1 MNFDD
6 LALGWRE
13 ALLGAVVLLVLYVA
27 IVFSRLRRLRQTP
40 ARNPQAVQAAPPA
53 AANPDSAT
61 GQNAAAELVAAAYN
75 APADPD
81 FPWNEPP
88 DAPSGEER
96 LASLEG
102 EVTSLRTELES
113 VRGELSS
120 LSGEI
125 DRLRADFRQEL
136 GRMNDQVQAAQHVAP
151 IYGDAMQLA
160 LAGHDAASIA
170 ERCGV
175 ARAEA
180 ELVVSLIRNRDGKP
194 AEDADQLRMRE
205 R

>member
-13 ALLGAVVLLVLYVA
+13 ALLGVIALLVVYVAVV
-27 IVFSRLRRLRQTP
+27 FHRLRRLRRTVAAAIPPVP
-40 ARNPQAVQAAPPA
+40 ADAAPATEPPA
-53 AANPDSAT
+53 A
-61 GQNAAAELVAAAYN
+61 EYVE
-75 APADPD
+75 PD

-88 DAPSGEER
+88 DTPGEDAR
-96 LASLEG
+96 LAAID
-102 EVTSLRTELES
+102 
-113 VRGELSS
+113 GELSS
-120 LSGEI
+120 LRNEVSALRGELAALRE
-125 DRLRADFRQEL
+125 DVRLEIARVHER
-136 GRMNDQVQAAQHVAP
+136 VQAAQHVAP
-151 IYGDAMQLA
+151 IYGDAMQMA

-180 ELVVSLIRNRDGKP
+180 ELVVALIRNQEGDDA
-194 AEDADQLRMRE
+194 AESMMKE

>member
-13 ALLGAVVLLVLYVA
+13 ALLGAVALLILYVG
-27 IVFSRLRRLRQTP
+27 IVFYRLRRLRQAAAVPVPPQVAAAAP
-40 ARNPQAVQAAPPA
+40 ATEPPPA
-53 AANPDSAT
+53 AEA
-61 GQNAAAELVAAAYN
+61 LAAAY
-75 APADPD
+75 AEPS

-88 DAPSGEER
+88 DTPGENAR
-96 LASLEG
+96 LAA
-102 EVTSLRTELES
+102 VD
-113 VRGELSS
+113 GELSS
-120 LSGEI
+120 LRNDVSALRGELAS
-125 DRLRADFRQEL
+125 LREDFRREIE
-136 GRMNDQVQAAQHVAP
+136 RVHERVQAAQHVAP
-151 IYGDAMQLA
+151 IYGDAMQMA

-180 ELVVSLIRNRDGKP
+180 ELVVALIRNREGGAGGDDGDDR
-194 AEDADQLRMRE
+194 DAGESMMKE

>member
-13 ALLGAVVLLVLYVA
+13 ALLGVVALLILYVG
-27 IVFSRLRRLRQTP
+27 IVFYRLRRLRQPAATP
-40 ARNPQAVQAAPPA
+40 IPPSPA
-53 AANPDSAT
+53 AAAPAT
-61 GQNAAAELVAAAYN
+61 EPPPGGESPAAAYVE
-75 APADPD
+75 PS

-88 DAPSGEER
+88 DTPGENAR
-96 LASLEG
+96 LAGVE
-102 EVTSLRTELES
+102 
-113 VRGELSS
+113 GELSS
-120 LSGEI
+120 LRNEVSSLRGEQAS
-125 DRLRADFRQEL
+125 LREDFRREIE
-136 GRMNDQVQAAQHVAP
+136 RVNERVQAAQHVAP
-151 IYGDAMQLA
+151 IYGDAMQMA

-180 ELVVSLIRNRDGKP
+180 ELVVALIRNRDGSADDGDP
-194 AEDADQLRMRE
+194 DAGESMMKE